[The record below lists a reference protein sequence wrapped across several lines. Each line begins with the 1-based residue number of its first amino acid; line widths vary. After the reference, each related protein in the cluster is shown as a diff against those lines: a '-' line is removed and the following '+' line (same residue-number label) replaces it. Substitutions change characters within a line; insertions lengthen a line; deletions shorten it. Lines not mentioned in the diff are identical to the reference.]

1 MTRNEA
7 VKFLIGKPYKF
18 GKLLGFTKLTLL
30 HNNWIRKMIKA
41 KSDHTLQAHRG
52 SYKTTCVSIAL
63 AILLIL
69 LPNKRILFMRKTD
82 SDVKEII
89 KQVQNILLDPHTQV
103 LVRAIYD
110 VSLKLTV
117 ASATEVSTNLTT
129 DVKGTS
135 QLVGIGTGASLTG
148 KHFDIIFTDDIVNVQ
163 DRISKAERDHTKIIY
178 QELQNIK
185 NRGGRI
191 FNTGTPWHK
200 DDAFSLMPDPEKWD
214 YKQTNLITDDEI
226 QKIKD
231 SMTGSLFAANYE
243 LRHVA
248 ADDVL
253 FWDPQTGGDPGM
265 VRQGDAHIDAAYGGE
280 DWTAFTIINKKLVE
294 IGQDDNKQPIMGS
307 KYFVLGK
314 CWRKHVDDV
323 EDQCISLYHDFMC
336 NKLYNETNGDKGYL
350 NKDLKR
356 KGVRSV
362 PYHEDMNKFL
372 KITSYLK
379 SVWKD
384 VIFVEGTDEDYINQ
398 ICDYN
403 EDAEHDD
410 CPDSLASL
418 IRKKWGTKVRTA
430 EESAGVMFL

>member
-1 MTRNEA
+1 MTRNDA
-7 VKFLIGKPYKF
+7 VKFLIEKPYKF
-18 GKLLGFTKLTLL
+18 GRLIGFKKLTLL
-30 HNNWIRKMIKA
+30 HNAWIKKMIKA

-103 LVRAIYD
+103 FVQAIYG

-129 DVKGTS
+129 DVKGTA

-185 NRGGRI
+185 NRDGRI

-200 DDAFSLMPDPEKWD
+200 DDAFSLMPDAERWD
-214 YKQTNLITDDEI
+214 YKQTQLISDDEI
-226 QKIKD
+226 EQIKK
-231 SMTGSLFAANYE
+231 SMTASLFAANYE

-248 ADDVL
+248 SDDVL
-253 FWDPQTGGDPGM
+253 FWDPQTGGDPAM
-265 VRQGDAHIDAAYGGE
+265 VQQGDAHIDAAYGGE

-294 IGQDDNKQPIMGS
+294 DKP

-323 EDQCISLYHDFMC
+323 EDQCVLLYRDFNC
-336 NKLYNETNGDKGYL
+336 GKLFNETNGDKGYL
-350 NKDLKR
+350 NKDLKN

-362 PYHEDMNKFL
+362 PYHEDMNKYL
-372 KITSYLK
+372 KISTYLK
-379 SVWKD
+379 NVWGD
-384 VIFVEGTDEDYINQ
+384 IIFVDGTDEEYINQ

-403 EDAEHDD
+403 EEAEHDD

-418 IRKKWGTKVRTA
+418 IRKKWGTKVRTGT
-430 EESAGVMFL
+430 ESAGLMFL

>member
-1 MTRNEA
+1 MTRTEA
-7 VKFLIGKPYKF
+7 VNFLIKKPYKF
-18 GKLLGFTKLTLL
+18 GRLLGFTKLTTL
-30 HNNWIRKMIKA
+30 HNDWMIKMLKS

-52 SYKTTCVSIAL
+52 SYKTTCVSIVLAL
-63 AILLIL
+63 LIIL

-103 LVRAIYD
+103 FVMAIYG
-110 VSLKLTV
+110 VQLKLTV
-117 ASATEVSTNLTT
+117 ANATEISTNLTT
-129 DVKGTS
+129 DVKGTA

-214 YKQTNLITDDEI
+214 WKATAIITDNEAE
-226 QKIKD
+226 KIKA
-231 SMTGSLFAANYE
+231 SMTASLFAANYE
-243 LRHVA
+243 LRHIA
-248 ADDVL
+248 SEDVL
-253 FWDPQTGGDPGM
+253 FWDPQTGADPMM
-265 VRQGDAHIDAAYGGE
+265 VQQGDAHIDAAYGGE

-294 IGQDDNKQPIMGS
+294 GKS

-314 CWRKHVDDV
+314 CWRKHIDDV
-323 EDQCISLYHDFMC
+323 EDQCIKYYQDFMC

-350 NKDLKR
+350 NKDLKA

-379 SVWKD
+379 AVWND
-384 VIFVEGTDEDYINQ
+384 VIFVTGTDEEYINQ

-418 IRKKWGTKVRTA
+418 IRKKWGTKIHTD
-430 EESAGVMFL
+430 EELAGYIFL

>member
-1 MTRNEA
+1 MTRLEA
-7 VKFLIGKPYKF
+7 VTFLKNKPYKF
-18 GKLLGFTKLTLL
+18 GQLLGFTKLTKL
-30 HNNWIRKMIKA
+30 HNDWIRSMLLEKNDK
-41 KSDHTLQAHRG
+41 TLQAHRG
-52 SYKTTCVSIAL
+52 SYKTTCVSIVLAL
-63 AILLIL
+63 LIIL

-89 KQVQNILLDPHTQV
+89 KQVQNILLDPHMQV
-103 LVRAIYD
+103 FVMAIYG
-110 VSLKLTV
+110 VQLKLTV
-117 ASATEVSTNLTT
+117 ANATEITTNLTT
-129 DVKGTS
+129 DVKGTA

-191 FNTGTPWHK
+191 YNTGTPWHK
-200 DDAFSLMPDPEKWD
+200 DDAFSLMPDADKWD
-214 YKQTNLITDDEI
+214 YKQTGLIDNDEI
-226 QKIKD
+226 GVIKK
-231 SMTGSLFAANYE
+231 SMTASLFAANYE
-243 LRHVA
+243 LRHIA
-248 ADDVL
+248 SDDVL
-253 FWDPQTGGDPGM
+253 FWDPQTGGDPAF

-280 DWTAFTIINKKLVE
+280 DWTAFTIINKKL
-294 IGQDDNKQPIMGS
+294 IDGKS

-323 EDQCISLYHDFMC
+323 EAQCVDLYNSFMC

-350 NKDLKR
+350 NKDLKL

-362 PYHEDMNKFL
+362 PYHEDMNKYL
-372 KITSYLK
+372 KISTYLK
-379 SVWKD
+379 SVWDD
-384 VIFVEGTDEDYINQ
+384 VIFVDGTDDEYINQ

-418 IRKKWGTKVRTA
+418 IRKKWGTKVRTGT
-430 EESAGVMFL
+430 ESAGLMFL

>member
-1 MTRNEA
+1 MTRTDA
-7 VKFLIGKPYKF
+7 VNFLIKKPYKF
-18 GKLLGFTKLTLL
+18 GHLLGFTKLNAM
-30 HNNWIRKMIKA
+30 HNVWMIKML
-41 KSDHTLQAHRG
+41 KSKKDETLQAHRG
-52 SYKTTCVSIAL
+52 SYKTTCVSVIL
-63 AILLIL
+63 AILIIL

-103 LVRAIYD
+103 FVQTIYG

-117 ASATEVSTNLTT
+117 ASATEINTNLTT

-148 KHFDIIFTDDIVNVQ
+148 KHFDIIFTDDIVNVK
-163 DRISKAERDHTKIIY
+163 DRTSKAERDQTKIIY

-214 YKQTNLITDDEI
+214 YKQTGLISDDEI
-226 QKIKD
+226 EHIK
-231 SMTGSLFAANYE
+231 SHMTNSLFAANYE

-248 ADDVL
+248 AEDVL
-253 FWDPQTGGDPGM
+253 FWDPQTGGDPLM
-265 VRQGDAHIDAAYGGE
+265 IQQGDAHIDAAYGGE
-280 DWTAFTIINKKLVE
+280 DWTAFTIINKQLIDGKY
-294 IGQDDNKQPIMGS
+294 

-323 EDQCISLYHDFMC
+323 IDQCVALYNKYMC

-350 NKDLKR
+350 NKDLKKR
-356 KGVRSV
+356 GVRSI

-372 KITSYLK
+372 KISTYLK
-379 SVWKD
+379 NVWAD
-384 VIFVEGTDEDYINQ
+384 VIFVNGTDPDYINQ

-418 IRKKWGTKVRTA
+418 IRKKWGMKVHT
-430 EESAGVMFL
+430 EEEKAKLMFL

>member
-1 MTRNEA
+1 MTRTEA
-7 VKFLIGKPYKF
+7 VTFLKTKPYKF
-18 GKLLGFTKLTLL
+18 GQLLGFTKLTKL
-30 HNNWIRKMIKA
+30 HNEWMRSMLLA
-41 KSDHTLQAHRG
+41 KNDETLQAHRG
-52 SYKTTCVSIAL
+52 SYKTTCVSVVLAL
-63 AILLIL
+63 LIIL

-103 LVRAIYD
+103 FVQAIYG
-110 VSLKLTV
+110 VSLKLVV
-117 ASATEVSTNLTT
+117 ASATEVTTNLTT
-129 DVKGTS
+129 DVKGTA

-214 YKQTNLITDDEI
+214 WKSTGIIANEEAE
-226 QKIKD
+226 KIKS
-231 SMTGSLFAANYE
+231 SMTASLFAANYE
-243 LRHVA
+243 LRHIA
-248 ADDVL
+248 SEDVL
-253 FWDPQTGGDPGM
+253 FWDPQTGADPMM
-265 VRQGDAHIDAAYGGE
+265 VQQGDAHIDAAYGGE

-294 IGQDDNKQPIMGS
+294 GKP

-323 EDQCISLYHDFMC
+323 EDQCIKYYQDFMC

-350 NKDLKR
+350 NKDLKA

-379 SVWKD
+379 AVWND
-384 VIFVEGTDEDYINQ
+384 VIFVTGTDEEYINQ

-418 IRKKWGTKVRTA
+418 IRKKWGTKIRTD
-430 EESAGVMFL
+430 EELAGYMFL